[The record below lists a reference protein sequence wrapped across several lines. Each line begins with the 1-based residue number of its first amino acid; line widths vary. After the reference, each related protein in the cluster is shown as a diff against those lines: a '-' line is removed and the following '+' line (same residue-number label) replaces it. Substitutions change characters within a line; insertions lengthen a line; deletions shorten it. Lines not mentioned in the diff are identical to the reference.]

1 MSSNFLIYGS
11 YGFVGTALT
20 RLALERGLHPILAGR
35 DIEKLTAQGSETG
48 LEWRTFDL
56 NDTSALD
63 NALKETILVLHLA
76 GPYRHTYKPVLE
88 ACLRTGTHYL
98 DITGEIPVYLGLA
111 ARDAEARNR
120 GVMLL
125 PGVGFDVV
133 PTDCLAMHLK
143 QRLPTATHLSLAFS
157 SHGPGGL
164 PPGTAKTM
172 LTMLPY
178 SAIMVRQDGR
188 LTTAAW
194 GKTRTVD
201 FGRGPVEVTR
211 MTWGDIFTAY
221 QSTGIPNI
229 EDYNHLS
236 EANRR
241 LLGVLQNLRPLFRL
255 PFVRNFVFHRMP
267 VGSTPEQR
275 AQASMS
281 VWGEATDD
289 QGRRAVTRLHG
300 PEGSVIWTS
309 MTALDAVQKVL
320 SGDAPPGFQ
329 TPAMAYG
336 PDFVMQNECVTREDL
351 EQEPPA

>member
-1 MSSNFLIYGS
+1 MPSNFLIYGS

-20 RLALERGLHPILAGR
+20 RMALERGLHPILAGR
-35 DIEKLTAQGSETG
+35 NAEKLAVQVSETG
-48 LEWRTFDL
+48 LEGHVFDL
-56 NDTSALD
+56 NDASALD
-63 NALKETILVLHLA
+63 AALQEVVLVLHLA

-98 DITGEIPVYLGLA
+98 DITGEIPVYQELA
-111 ARDAEARNR
+111 ARDAEARQC

-133 PTDCLAMHLK
+133 PTDCLALYLK
-143 QRLPTATHLSLAFS
+143 QCLPSATHLALAFS
-157 SHGPGGL
+157 SHSPGGL

-172 LTMLPY
+172 LESLPD
-178 SAIMVRQDGR
+178 SAVMVRSDGR
-188 LTTAAW
+188 ITTAPW
-194 GKTRTVD
+194 GKTRSVD

-221 QSTGIPNI
+221 YSTGISNI

-241 LLGVLQNLRPLFRL
+241 LLGVFQNLRSLFRL
-255 PFVRNFVFHRMP
+255 SVLRNLAYRRMP

-275 AQASMS
+275 ARSSMHI
-281 VWGEATDD
+281 WGEVKDD
-289 QGRRAVTRLHG
+289 QGQKAVARLHG
-300 PEGSVIWTS
+300 PEGSVVWTS
-309 MTALDAVQKVL
+309 MTALNAVQRVL
-320 SGDAPPGFQ
+320 SGAAPPGFQ

-336 PDFVMQNECVTREDL
+336 ADFVMECEGVTREDL
-351 EQEPPA
+351 E